1 MLALQNFTGQIKYH
15 YPRHPII
22 KFTKNMELVFPI
34 WLSTKPL
41 DQAVTIFTD
50 DSSSE

>member
-15 YPRHPII
+15 RHPII

-34 WLSTKPL
+34 WFSTKPL